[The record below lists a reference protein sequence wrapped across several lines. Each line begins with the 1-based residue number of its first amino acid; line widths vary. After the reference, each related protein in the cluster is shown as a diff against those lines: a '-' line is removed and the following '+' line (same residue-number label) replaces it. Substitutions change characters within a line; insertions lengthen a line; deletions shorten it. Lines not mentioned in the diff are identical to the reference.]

1 MFPNTYLHY
10 YTSRQLEHEW
20 LNKQVPILISHKQHT
35 HNRNY
40 LKHRGD
46 DNNDGDPRTWT
57 VDDYKEKESTEM
69 NDTLHSI
76 T

>member
-1 MFPNTYLHY
+1 MKHN
-10 YTSRQLEHEW
+10 W
-20 LNKQVPILISHKQHT
+20 LKKQVQVLISHKQQT

-40 LKHRGD
+40 LKHRND
-46 DNNDGDPRTWT
+46 YNSDGDGTTWT
-57 VDDYKEKESTEM
+57 VDDYQEQEPTEM

>member
-1 MFPNTYLHY
+1 M
-10 YTSRQLEHEW
+10 
-20 LNKQVPILISHKQHT
+20 SHKQQT

-40 LKHRGD
+40 LKHRDD
-46 DNNDGDPRTWT
+46 DNNDGDGTTST
-57 VDDYKEKESTEM
+57 VDDYKEQESTEM